1 MQVTIYRVDSGF
13 RNVQDGLTL
22 NEPPSDVTYTSTLYD
37 LPDGYTTEVDQFG
50 RRYILDDQGKVMDIA
65 LRNNTSKSAVLLIG
79 ENKMIAL
86 HKAAE
91 AMPVNTIRAARLK
104 AGLTQQ
110 QLSNASG
117 VNIRQI
123 QRIELGSSDAGNLT
137 ARNLLA
143 IADALGVDPHELI

>member
-1 MQVTIYRVDSGF
+1 
-13 RNVQDGLTL
+13 
-22 NEPPSDVTYTSTLYD
+22 
-37 LPDGYTTEVDQFG
+37 
-50 RRYILDDQGKVMDIA
+50 
-65 LRNNTSKSAVLLIG
+65 
-79 ENKMIAL
+79 MIAL